1 MPPMLAALLSS
12 LCLAGPGRGL
22 HPVLGGAWRPAG
34 RADLAWV
41 EDGQLSGSLAARG
54 DGFVEPPLTLYL
66 GVGGPR
72 LDLLGELGLLY
83 LGTRSVLRDEEGEAQ
98 SRSGSFQMGL
108 RLGADLRWRARPPT
122 SERAEVR
129 PYAQVGVNGVL
140 PAARKADTS
149 WTVEEQQAQD
159 EAAAAERARIGS
171 VGARAG
177 GGAMLCAPVGACAGL
192 RGLVGASRSA
202 ARGETGTSAALL
214 IAIEPALTF
223 ELTF

>member
-1 MPPMLAALLSS
+1 MLVALVSS
-12 LCLAGPGRGL
+12 LCFADPGGGL
-22 HPVLGGAWRPAG
+22 RPVLGGAWRPAG

-41 EDGQLSGSLAARG
+41 EDGQLSGTLAARG
-54 DGFVEPPLTLYL
+54 DGFVEPPLALYL

-83 LGTRSVLRDEEGEAQ
+83 LGTRSVLRDDEGEAQ

-108 RLGADLRWRARPPT
+108 RLGADLRWQARP
-122 SERAEVR
+122 SSAERTVVR
-129 PYAQVGVNGVL
+129 AYAQAGVNGVL

-177 GGAMLCAPVGACAGL
+177 GGAMLCAPVGACVGL
-192 RGLVGASRSA
+192 RGLLSASRSA
-202 ARGETGTSAALL
+202 AQGETGTSAALL
-214 IAIEPALTF
+214 ITVEPALTF